1 MPRTA
6 IRYFTPAGRS
16 KGGFVRLT
24 SGVAATAFVLNAF
37 RTRCVG
43 FACICSTAVVVDA
56 IAMATCGSQ
65 ASVPGRPFHSR
76 RSTLSSRSLSKIS
89 IGRVKS
95 GRPSSQPH
103 HNALSPLAGVRGV
116 DQSESTSCHE
126 PYFSTNE
133 DGTYQ
138 AGFDHV
144 RFPHAPTS
152 SPRSYAGRLSRT
164 RTPEGCSKRV
174 EGLGCFSFPPS
185 FRPFDS
191 PTGRCLRGDPRG
203 STWTVVNERVHDH
216 VHVCASH
223 RHNVTACAP
232 RHHVARPV
240 GAAWRRWMRTRGR
253 WKMRKIP

>member
-24 SGVAATAFVLNAF
+24 SGVASTAFVLTAF
-37 RTRCVG
+37 RTRCLG

-65 ASVPGRPFHSR
+65 ASVPRRPFHSR
-76 RSTLSSRSLSKIS
+76 RSTLLSRSLSKIS

-133 DGTYQ
+133 DGANQ

-144 RFPHAPTS
+144 RFPHAPPS
-152 SPRSYAGRLSRT
+152 SPSFVRRTSFPYAYPRGVLEAGRGSRWLLISPLVPSIRLSDWAVFER
-164 RTPEGCSKRV
+164 RSEGQH
-174 EGLGCFSFPPS
+174 L
-185 FRPFDS
+185 D
-191 PTGRCLRGDPRG
+191 RC
-203 STWTVVNERVHDH
+203 
-216 VHVCASH
+216 
-223 RHNVTACAP
+223 
-232 RHHVARPV
+232 
-240 GAAWRRWMRTRGR
+240 
-253 WKMRKIP
+253 